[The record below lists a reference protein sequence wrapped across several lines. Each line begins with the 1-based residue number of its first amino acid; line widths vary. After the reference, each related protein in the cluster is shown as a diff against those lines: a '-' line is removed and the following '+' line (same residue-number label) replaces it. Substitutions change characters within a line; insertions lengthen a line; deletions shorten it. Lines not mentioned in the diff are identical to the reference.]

1 MPSRMF
7 TLRLEPH
14 EATLE
19 GVRQKLGLG
28 AGELDEGFGVVAVDP
43 ERQLYAIKASDAV
56 AEKLEGEGHVGFS
69 NPRIEPF
76 GPPKAK

>member
-7 TLRLEPH
+7 TLRLEPA

-19 GVRQKLGLG
+19 GVRRKLGLG
-28 AGELDEGFGVVAVDP
+28 AGELDEAFGVVAVDP
-43 ERQLYAIKASDAV
+43 ERQLYAVKADDAV
-56 AEKLEGEGHVGFS
+56 ADKLEGAGHVGFS